1 MSDPANSE
9 PNNNSAMMSKLEQIT
24 AQLSQFQQKLDRLSE
39 LPEQVERLEEKLLR
53 VSNIY
58 RYEHLQ
64 TLLKEDK
71 WLEAD
76 KETSRLILAIAG
88 ETDIE
93 RLRPDEIAHISSELQ
108 VIDRLWLTYSDNRFG
123 FSVQARLYQELGGS
137 IETTIE
143 QNTNITEQWGDR
155 LEWRKDGNWR
165 KCTDLEY
172 SPKAADGGLPAQWW
186 NSPYGSKMTNY
197 FLARLLSC
205 EL

>member
-1 MSDPANSE
+1 MS
-9 PNNNSAMMSKLEQIT
+9 
-24 AQLSQFQQKLDRLSE
+24 QLSQLQEKLDRLTD
-39 LPEQVERLEEKLLR
+39 LPQKVDRLEEKLLR

-58 RYEHLQ
+58 RYERLQ
-64 TLLKEDK
+64 TLLKEGK

-93 RLRPDEIAHISSELQ
+93 RLRPDEIENLDCSELQ

-123 FSVQARLYQELGGS
+123 FSVQAKIYQELGGS

-143 QNTNITEQWGDR
+143 QNADITEQWGDR
-155 LEWRKDGNWR
+155 LKWRKDGQWR
-165 KCTDLEY
+165 RCTDLEY
-172 SPKAADGGLPAQWW
+172 SPKAPDGGLPSQWW